1 MLNITIITG
10 FLGSG
15 KTTLVNKIIKENPK
29 TRFGLIINE
38 FGEVGVDSELVATT
52 DQEITEISNGCLC
65 CVVRSDLIG
74 AVDKMIKT
82 GKVDHLIIETS
93 GLAEPAPI
101 AQTFIM
107 ENLGGKINL
116 DGIYCVIDA
125 ENFDA
130 NIKDYNILKEQIQ
143 TSDVAIINK
152 IDENKTDF
160 NANLTKFITSMNP
173 HISILENNSDFHSKI
188 LLDFTMNFEDKVL
201 QLDHLETHHHD
212 HEHTHDHVHDHN
224 EEHAHEH
231 HDHSHH
237 DHVHEH
243 NDFEEVLFST
253 NKKLDAGKLDQFFLK
268 LFPKNIIR
276 AKGFL
281 NIDDKYFLFQMV
293 GANKQLTEHTLSK
306 DSKIDPSKSYIIF
319 IGKDI
324 DKQLIIES
332 MINCE
337 A

>member
-1 MLNITIITG
+1 MINITIITG

-15 KTTLVNKIIKENPK
+15 KTTLVNKIIKENSK
-29 TRFGLIINE
+29 TKFGLIINE

-152 IDENKTDF
+152 IDETKTAF

-201 QLDHLETHHHD
+201 QLDHLESHL
-212 HEHTHDHVHDHN
+212 HEHEHNHEHNHDEGHS
-224 EEHAHEH
+224 HEH
-231 HDHSHH
+231 HDHAHH

-253 NKKLDAGKLDQFFLK
+253 DKKLDAGKLDQFFLK
-268 LFPKNIIR
+268 NFPKNIIR

-293 GANKQLTEHTLSK
+293 GANKQLSEHTLSK
-306 DSKIDPSKSYIIF
+306 ESKIDASKSYIIF

-324 DKQLIIES
+324 DKKLIT
-332 MINCE
+332 E
-337 A
+337 AMELCVVK

>member
-1 MLNITIITG
+1 MINITIITG

-29 TRFGLIINE
+29 TKFGLIINE
-38 FGEVGVDSELVATT
+38 FGEVGVDSELVSTT

-93 GLAEPAPI
+93 GLAEPGPI

-116 DGIYCVIDA
+116 DGIFCVIDA

-152 IDENKTDF
+152 IDETKVDF
-160 NANLTKFITSMNP
+160 NNNLTKFITSMNP
-173 HISILENNSDFHSKI
+173 HISILENNSEFHSKI
-188 LLDFTMNFEDKVL
+188 LLDFTMNFEDRVI
-201 QLDHLETHHHD
+201 QLDHKQSHHD
-212 HEHTHDHVHDHN
+212 HDHHEV
-224 EEHAHEH
+224 HEH
-231 HDHSHH
+231 NHEDH

-253 NKKLDAGKLDQFFLK
+253 DKKLDAGKLDQFFLK
-268 LFPKNIIR
+268 NFPRNVIR

-293 GANKQLTEHTLSK
+293 GANKQLSEHTLSK
-306 DSKIDPSKSYIIF
+306 NSKIDSSKSYIIF

-324 DKQLIIES
+324 NKKLIT
-332 MINCE
+332 E
-337 A
+337 AMELCTTK

>member
-1 MLNITIITG
+1 MINITIITG

-29 TRFGLIINE
+29 TKFGLIINE
-38 FGEVGVDSELVATT
+38 FGEVGVDSELVSTT

-93 GLAEPAPI
+93 GLAEPGPI

-116 DGIYCVIDA
+116 DGIFCVIDA

-152 IDENKTDF
+152 IDETKVDF
-160 NANLTKFITSMNP
+160 NNNLTKFITSMNP
-173 HISILENNSDFHSKI
+173 HISILENNSEFHSKI
-188 LLDFTMNFEDKVL
+188 LLDFTMNFEDRVI
-201 QLDHLETHHHD
+201 QLDHKQSHHD
-212 HEHTHDHVHDHN
+212 HDHN
-224 EEHAHEH
+224 HEEHEHNHE
-231 HDHSHH
+231 DHY
-237 DHVHEH
+237 HVHEH

-253 NKKLDAGKLDQFFLK
+253 DRKLDAGKLDQFFLK
-268 LFPKNIIR
+268 NFPRNVIR

-293 GANKQLTEHTLSK
+293 GANKQLSEHTLSK
-306 DSKIDPSKSYIIF
+306 DSKIDASKSYIIF

-324 DKQLIIES
+324 DKKLIT
-332 MINCE
+332 E
-337 A
+337 AMELCTTK

>member
-1 MLNITIITG
+1 MINITIITG

-15 KTTLVNKIIKENPK
+15 KTTLINKIIKENPK
-29 TRFGLIINE
+29 TKFGLIINE
-38 FGEVGVDSELVATT
+38 FGEIGVDSELVATT

-152 IDENKTDF
+152 IDETKTAF

-173 HISILENNSDFHSKI
+173 QISILENNSDFHSKI

-201 QLDHLETHHHD
+201 QLDHLESHLHE
-212 HEHTHDHVHDHN
+212 HEHTHEHNHDEGHS
-224 EEHAHEH
+224 HEH
-231 HDHSHH
+231 HDHAHK

-253 NKKLDAGKLDQFFLK
+253 DKKLDAGKLDEFFLK
-268 LFPKNIIR
+268 NFPKNIIR

-293 GANKQLTEHTLSK
+293 GASKQLTEHTLSK
-306 DSKIDPSKSYIIF
+306 DSKIDPTKSYIIF

-324 DKQLIIES
+324 DKDSINTS
-332 MINCE
+332 MNECVIK
-337 A
+337 

>member
-1 MLNITIITG
+1 MINITIITG

-15 KTTLVNKIIKENPK
+15 KTTLINKIIKENPK
-29 TRFGLIINE
+29 TKFGLIINE
-38 FGEVGVDSELVATT
+38 FGEVGVDSELVSTT

-125 ENFDA
+125 DNFDA
-130 NIKDYNILKEQIQ
+130 NIKDYKILKEQIQ
-143 TSDVAIINK
+143 TSDVVIINK
-152 IDENKTDF
+152 IDETKTEFNK
-160 NANLTKFITSMNP
+160 NLTKFITSMNP
-173 HISILENNSDFHSKI
+173 HISILENNSEFHSKI

-201 QLDHLETHHHD
+201 QLEHQDTEHGHHSHGDEHTHEHHHHDHSHGEHHHD
-212 HEHTHDHVHDHN
+212 HEHN
-224 EEHAHEH
+224 E
-231 HDHSHH
+231 
-237 DHVHEH
+237 
-243 NDFEEVLFST
+243 FEEVMFST
-253 NKKLDAGKLDQFFLK
+253 TKHLDPSKLDQFFLK
-268 LFPKNIIR
+268 NFPRHVIR
-276 AKGFL
+276 AKGFI
-281 NIDDKYFLFQMV
+281 NMEDKYFLFQMV
-293 GANKQLTEHTLSK
+293 GANKQLSEHTLSK
-306 DSKIDPSKSYIIF
+306 NSKIDATKSYIIF

-324 DKQLIIES
+324 NKASIIEA
-332 MINCE
+332 ME
-337 A
+337 ACVVN